1 VILKINEPNVDVGH
15 MQLTASGATA
25 ALPVAITPTTPTL
38 PQTPFR
44 TEIAA
49 HRGNSGP
56 AAPLENTIDAF
67 RRAMQVGAD
76 LVETDVHRTADGVLV
91 LYHDSSIDGRSIAK
105 TKYADLPLL
114 PNGQRMPTLQQLVDL
129 EATAGGKTRLLI
141 ETKHHGYE
149 AEVVA
154 MLRSRLQPGQY
165 ELMSFDLDS
174 VRALRELAPDSK
186 VGVLFGL
193 MPDWQTGTWP
203 ISGAAMV
210 DKARKLGVDFVAID
224 KWIASDGRIDALA
237 KAGFDVAIWTVD
249 KDADLRRFL
258 GDSRVKR
265 IITDRP
271 DLAIPLRDQR
281 PPAGSIAAERWR
293 ELAAA

>member
-1 VILKINEPNVDVGH
+1 
-15 MQLTASGATA
+15 MQLLAPRAIA
-25 ALPVAITPTTPTL
+25 ALPVAITPTTPL
-38 PQTPFR
+38 R
-44 TEIAA
+44 TEVAA

-56 AAPLENTIDAF
+56 GAPLENTIEAF
-67 RRAMQVGAD
+67 RRAMQGGAD

-91 LYHDSSIDGRSIAK
+91 LYHDSSIGGHRIA
-105 TKYADLPLL
+105 TTRFADLPLL
-114 PNGQRMPTLQQLVDL
+114 ENGQRVPTLEQLVDL
-129 EATAGGKTRLLI
+129 EATAGGPTRLLI

-149 AEVVA
+149 AQIVA
-154 MLRSRLQPGQY
+154 MLRSRLKPSQY

-193 MPDWQTGTWP
+193 MPDWQSGTWP

-224 KWIASDGRIDALA
+224 KWIASDGRIGALA
-237 KAGFDVAIWTVD
+237 KAGFDVAIWTVN

-271 DLAIPLRDQR
+271 DLAIPLRDRR
-281 PPAGSIAAERWR
+281 PPAGALVAERWR
-293 ELAAA
+293 VLAAA

>member
-1 VILKINEPNVDVGH
+1 
-15 MQLTASGATA
+15 MQLAAPTASRVAVPLPTA
-25 ALPVAITPTTPTL
+25 VD
-38 PQTPFR
+38 TPFSPPR

-56 AAPLENTIDAF
+56 GGPYENTIDAF

-91 LYHDSSIDGRSIAK
+91 LYHDSSIDGHRIER
-105 TKYADLPLL
+105 TNYADLPLL
-114 PNGQRMPTLQQLVDL
+114 PNGQRMSTLKDLVDL
-129 EATAGGKTRLLI
+129 EATAGGSTRLLI

-149 AEVVA
+149 AEIVS
-154 MLRSRLQPGQY
+154 MLRARLKPGQY

-193 MPDWQTGTWP
+193 VPDWQSGTWP

-224 KWIASDGRIDALA
+224 KWIASDERIGALA
-237 KAGFDVAIWTVD
+237 KAGFDVAIWTVN

-258 GDSRVKR
+258 ADARVKR

-271 DLAIPLRDQR
+271 DVAIDLRRQL
-281 PPAGSIAAERWR
+281 PPTSAQ
-293 ELAAA
+293 AAAWWGAAAAA